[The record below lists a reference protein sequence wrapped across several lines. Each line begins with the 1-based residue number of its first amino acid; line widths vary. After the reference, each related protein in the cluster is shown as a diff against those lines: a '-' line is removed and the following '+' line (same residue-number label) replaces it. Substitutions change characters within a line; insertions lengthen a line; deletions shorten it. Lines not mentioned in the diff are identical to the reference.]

1 MSVAKTAS
9 PRPSAETL
17 TVTGSEGSQDYRLE
31 GAMTFATATRGLQLV
46 KPLLRPNARLRLD
59 LSGVVR
65 ADSAGVGLLI
75 EWLRL
80 SRKTGSQLRYL
91 HLPDSLRAMI
101 RVGGVEGM
109 LPIDESL

>member
-1 MSVAKTAS
+1 
-9 PRPSAETL
+9 
-17 TVTGSEGSQDYRLE
+17 
-31 GAMTFATATRGLQLV
+31 MTFATATRGLKLV
-46 KPLLRPNARLRLD
+46 MPLLRPQARLSLD
-59 LSGVVR
+59 LSGVIR

-80 SRKTGSQLRYL
+80 SRNTGSQIRYV

-109 LPIDESL
+109 LPIDELL

>member
-1 MSVAKTAS
+1 
-9 PRPSAETL
+9 
-17 TVTGSEGSQDYRLE
+17 
-31 GAMTFATATRGLQLV
+31 MTFATATRGLQLV
-46 KPLLRPNARLRLD
+46 KPLLRPQARLSLD
-59 LSGVVR
+59 LSGVIR
-65 ADSAGVGLLI
+65 ADSAGVGLMI

-80 SRKTGSQLRYL
+80 SRKTGSHLRYV

>member
-1 MSVAKTAS
+1 MTRA
-9 PRPSAETL
+9 
-17 TVTGSEGSQDYRLE
+17 EGSGQYRLH
-31 GAMTFATATRGLQLV
+31 GAMTFVTATRGLKLV
-46 KPLLRPNARLRLD
+46 EPLMRPQARLTFD
-59 LSGVVR
+59 LSGVMR

-75 EWLRL
+75 EWVRL
-80 SRKTGSQLRYL
+80 SRKTGSHLRYV